1 MSLLSQ
7 LSQDPN
13 SYQIVLGK
21 LLSQN
26 RFELDLCEGE
36 EAYSI
41 EDLQDA
47 FAQGAGISRIGGLKV
62 LRLENDATPR
72 LFINGDVHELLNTPA
87 DVIAQ
92 LSDNVSLSADEA
104 TEICQHE
111 EVQALLLKLINQG
124 FFYLSDSEE

>member
-1 MSLLSQ
+1 NQ

-36 EAYSI
+36 EAYSL

-47 FAQGAGISRIGGLKV
+47 FTQGAGISRIGGLKV
-62 LRLENDATPR
+62 LRLENDSVLR
-72 LFINGDVHELLNTPA
+72 LFINGDVHELLNTPL

-92 LSDNVSLSADEA
+92 LSNCVSLTADEA

-111 EVQALLLKLINQG
+111 EVQSLLLKLINQG
-124 FFYLSDSEE
+124 FYYLSDSEE